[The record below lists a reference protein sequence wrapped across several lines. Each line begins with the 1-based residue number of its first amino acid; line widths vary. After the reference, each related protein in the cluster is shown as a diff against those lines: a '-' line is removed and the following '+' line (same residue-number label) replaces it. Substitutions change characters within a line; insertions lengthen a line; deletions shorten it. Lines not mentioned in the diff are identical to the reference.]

1 MLQRVKV
8 DRTPATSYTSQ
19 VLAAVEVDQGN
30 HKADDKALS
39 PPQVGGYKRRP
50 GSVGFRGV
58 LPFRRDPRA
67 GLMNS
72 VMFAAVVLQG
82 IVVLGLSVGAL
93 VVSGSL
99 AAWHL
104 LLGGLVAVI
113 PNALFAL
120 RLALHR
126 GRRPESYPT
135 VFFLGEFAKI
145 GLTAGLL
152 ALLVRYEPDLQWLPV
167 LIGLIAALKAPLL
180 LMMWHPPAS
189 VAAGASR
196 R

>member
-1 MLQRVKV
+1 M
-8 DRTPATSYTSQ
+8 TPYTPQ
-19 VLAAVEVDQGN
+19 GFAAVEVDQGVQ
-30 HKADDKALS
+30 KVDDKALS
-39 PPQVGGYKRRP
+39 PPQVGRCERMP
-50 GSVGFRGV
+50 RSDGV
-58 LPFRRDPRA
+58 REALPFRRDPRA
-67 GLMNS
+67 DPMNS

-82 IVVLGLSVGAL
+82 VVVLGLAAGAL

-104 LLGGLVAVI
+104 LLGGLSALL

-135 VFFLGEFAKI
+135 VFFLWEFAKI
-145 GLTAGLL
+145 GLTVGLL

-180 LMMWHPPAS
+180 MMMWRQPAS
-189 VAAGASR
+189 VAVGPPQR
-196 R
+196 